1 MAAPF
6 AGVQAPGIYR
16 HKLGNFEVTV
26 LSDGNLPFDADL
38 FSGDKD
44 RAGELLDNAYFPK
57 KSTTSVNTWLVN
69 TGKQLVL
76 VDTGASSH
84 FGPTLGKL
92 PKHLADA
99 GVTPDQIDVVI
110 ITHMHPDHVPGL
122 LTADKKALFKN
133 AVVHVGDQE
142 HGFWTSEQIYN
153 SVPQDVKGF
162 FDIARMSIKPYAES
176 GKLQMFKDGSS
187 PVSGLTTLSAPGHTP
202 GHSMVRVSSNGDELL
217 LWGDI
222 VHNAVLQF
230 PEPDR
235 SIVYDADPAMAIATR
250 NRVFDMVATDKLLFA
265 VAVHRAHLARRR
277 LSVSE
282 TPKLPARI
290 SSPATEC
297 CEPRRAHQARSTT
310 RAGSGCPIGGAR
322 LRCARR
328 AHPAAEFHQNHFAAV
343 AL

>member
-1 MAAPF
+1 
-6 AGVQAPGIYR
+6 
-16 HKLGNFEVTV
+16 
-26 LSDGNLPFDADL
+26 
-38 FSGDKD
+38 
-44 RAGELLDNAYFPK
+44 
-57 KSTTSVNTWLVN
+57 
-69 TGKQLVL
+69 
-76 VDTGASSH
+76 
-84 FGPTLGKL
+84 
-92 PKHLADA
+92 
-99 GVTPDQIDVVI
+99 
-110 ITHMHPDHVPGL
+110 
-122 LTADKKALFKN
+122 
-133 AVVHVGDQE
+133 VGDQE

-265 VAVHRAHLARRR
+265 GAHLPFPGLGRA
-277 LSVSE
+277 VKAQ
-282 TPKLPARI
+282 TGYTYVPLPYI
-290 SSPATEC
+290 E
-297 CEPRRAHQARSTT
+297 H
-310 RAGSGCPIGGAR
+310 I
-322 LRCARR
+322 
-328 AHPAAEFHQNHFAAV
+328 
-343 AL
+343 

>member
-1 MAAPF
+1 MEEDSMAAPF

-16 HKLGNFEVTV
+16 HKVGNFEITV

-38 FSGDKD
+38 FAGDKD
-44 RAGELLDNAYFPK
+44 RADELLNKAYFPR

-76 VDTGASSH
+76 VDTGGSSH

-142 HGFWTSEQIYN
+142 HGFWSSEQIYN

-162 FDIARMSIKPYAES
+162 FDLARISIKPYADA
-176 GKLQMFKDGSS
+176 GTLQMYKDGSS
-187 PVSGLTTLSAPGHTP
+187 VVPGLTTHTAPGHTP
-202 GHSMVRVSSNGDELL
+202 GHSMVRISSNGDELL
-217 LWGDI
+217 IWGDI

-230 PEPDR
+230 PEPER
-235 SIVYDADPAMAIATR
+235 SIVYDADPAMAIASR
-250 NRVFDMVATDKLLFA
+250 QRVFDMAATDKLLFA
-265 VAVHRAHLARRR
+265 GAHLPFPGLGRA
-277 LSVSE
+277 VKAQAGY
-282 TPKLPARI
+282 TYVPLPYVEHI
-290 SSPATEC
+290 
-297 CEPRRAHQARSTT
+297 
-310 RAGSGCPIGGAR
+310 
-322 LRCARR
+322 
-328 AHPAAEFHQNHFAAV
+328 
-343 AL
+343 

>member
-1 MAAPF
+1 MHMAAPF
-6 AGVQAPGIYR
+6 AGTQAPGLYR
-16 HKLGNFEVTV
+16 HKVGNFEVTV

-44 RAGELLDNAYFPK
+44 RADKLLGNAYFPRE
-57 KSTTSVNTWLVN
+57 STTSVNTWLVN

-99 GVTPDQIDVVI
+99 GVTPDQIDVVV

-133 AVVHVGDQE
+133 AVVYVGDQE

-162 FDIARMSIKPYAES
+162 FDIARMSIKPYADS

-187 PVSGLTTLSAPGHTP
+187 PVSGLTTMFAPGHTP
-202 GHSMVRVSSNGDELL
+202 GHSMVRLSSDGDELL

-250 NRVFDMVATDKLLFA
+250 NRVFDMVATDGLLFA
-265 VAVHRAHLARRR
+265 GAHLPFPGLGRA
-277 LSVSE
+277 VKAQ
-282 TPKLPARI
+282 TGYTYVPLPYI
-290 SSPATEC
+290 E
-297 CEPRRAHQARSTT
+297 H
-310 RAGSGCPIGGAR
+310 I
-322 LRCARR
+322 
-328 AHPAAEFHQNHFAAV
+328 
-343 AL
+343 

>member
-6 AGVQAPGIYR
+6 AGTQAPGLYR
-16 HKLGNFEVTV
+16 HKVGNFEVTV

-44 RAGELLDNAYFPK
+44 RADKLLENAYFPR

-99 GVTPDQIDVVI
+99 GVTPDQIDVVV

-133 AVVHVGDQE
+133 AVVYVGDQE

-162 FDIARMSIKPYAES
+162 FDIARMSIKPYAIPAS
-176 GKLQMFKDGSS
+176 CRCSRTVRARC
-187 PVSGLTTLSAPGHTP
+187 PV
-202 GHSMVRVSSNGDELL
+202 
-217 LWGDI
+217 
-222 VHNAVLQF
+222 
-230 PEPDR
+230 
-235 SIVYDADPAMAIATR
+235 
-250 NRVFDMVATDKLLFA
+250 
-265 VAVHRAHLARRR
+265 
-277 LSVSE
+277 
-282 TPKLPARI
+282 
-290 SSPATEC
+290 
-297 CEPRRAHQARSTT
+297 
-310 RAGSGCPIGGAR
+310 
-322 LRCARR
+322 
-328 AHPAAEFHQNHFAAV
+328 
-343 AL
+343 

>member
-1 MAAPF
+1 MSWYWSV
-6 AGVQAPGIYR
+6 AGWCIAVSRSGFSPITRCSSVLSACGSPGRLPPQAPGTYR
-16 HKLGNFEVTV
+16 HKVGNFEVTV

-44 RAGELLDNAYFPK
+44 RAGQLLDNAYFPK

-92 PKHLADA
+92 PQHLADA

-122 LTADKKALFKN
+122 LTAAKKALFKN

-176 GKLQMFKDGSS
+176 GKLQMFKAGVGFDDNVGTR
-187 PVSGLTTLSAPGHTP
+187 PYARPQHGT
-202 GHSMVRVSSNGDELL
+202 RV
-217 LWGDI
+217 
-222 VHNAVLQF
+222 VKRQ
-230 PEPDR
+230 R
-235 SIVYDADPAMAIATR
+235 
-250 NRVFDMVATDKLLFA
+250 A
-265 VAVHRAHLARRR
+265 VALGRHCSQC
-277 LSVSE
+277 SVAI
-282 TPKLPARI
+282 P
-290 SSPATEC
+290 
-297 CEPRRAHQARSTT
+297 
-310 RAGSGCPIGGAR
+310 RAGS
-322 LRCARR
+322 
-328 AHPAAEFHQNHFAAV
+328 
-343 AL
+343 